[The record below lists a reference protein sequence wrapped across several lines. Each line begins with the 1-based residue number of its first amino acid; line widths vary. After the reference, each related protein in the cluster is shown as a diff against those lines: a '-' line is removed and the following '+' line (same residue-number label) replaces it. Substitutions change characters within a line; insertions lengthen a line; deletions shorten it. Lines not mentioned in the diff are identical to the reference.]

1 MEMLCMC
8 DVIADITSFR
18 PSVDSFAHRHEFAFK
33 PAQLETRRMKYLPI
47 HATSIIDNRSSIDG
61 RPSLQQLQQQ
71 LSIILIQAE
80 NAK

>member
-47 HATSIIDNRSSIDG
+47 HATSIIDRWSTVTATTTATAFHNTHTG
-61 RPSLQQLQQQ
+61 
-71 LSIILIQAE
+71 
-80 NAK
+80 